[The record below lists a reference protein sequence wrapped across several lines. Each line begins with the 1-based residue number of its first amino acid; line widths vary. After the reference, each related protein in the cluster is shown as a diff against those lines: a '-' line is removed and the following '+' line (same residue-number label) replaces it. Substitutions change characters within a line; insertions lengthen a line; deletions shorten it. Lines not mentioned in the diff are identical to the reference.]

1 MALPFNFLAFT
12 TFSIK
17 WSSIISTFVAIVD
30 GCATVKNIKKSKD
43 MVILYPQS
51 SNPVHK
57 PIYLNSKSNSM
68 INGKVIMV
76 LDNPNI

>member
-1 MALPFNFLAFT
+1 M
-12 TFSIK
+12 
-17 WSSIISTFVAIVD
+17 
-30 GCATVKNIKKSKD
+30 D

-51 SNPVHK
+51 SNPMHK
-57 PIYLNSKSNSM
+57 PIYLDSKSNSI